1 MTVSKAKCI
10 RLLNKKTV
18 KETDDLLDKIP
29 QILDNISKTLSTLFP
44 HASALDAEKSFETAL
59 KPTNFTA
66 PNEAVEKIVST
77 TREYIFQ
84 IISDLFTLER
94 FIALHVPA
102 MEDGNNFGVS
112 VQMTIA
118 KFLEDTRAEFETKFD
133 AITKYYSSRAE
144 AVDKLNVSDRKK
156 SESTTKTST
165 DAKGGKDG
173 DSNSTSVVVVS
184 KEETNE
190 NLSKN
195 DLYRVKHLLSI
206 DVQCYMEMNFLC
218 IKVMDGYATILDNME
233 KNSQKLKSPKGDSGG
248 NSMSMY

>member
-10 RLLNKKTV
+10 RLLKKKTV

-29 QILDNISKTLSTLFP
+29 QIIGNIEETLSTLFP

-66 PNEAVEKIVST
+66 PNEAVATIVSS
-77 TREYIFQ
+77 TRDYVFQ
-84 IISDLFTLER
+84 IISDIYTLER

-112 VQMTIA
+112 VQMMIA
-118 KFLEDTRAEFETKFD
+118 KFLEDTRGGFETKFD
-133 AITKYYSSRAE
+133 AITKYYSSRSE
-144 AVDKLNVSDRKK
+144 SVDKLNVSNSKK

-173 DSNSTSVVVVS
+173 DSNTTSVVVVS
-184 KEETNE
+184 KEENDE
-190 NLSKN
+190 KLSKN
-195 DLYRVKHLLSI
+195 DLYRVKHLLSV
-206 DVQCYMEMNFLC
+206 DVQCYMEMNFLL
-218 IKVMDGYATILDNME
+218 IKVMDAYATILDNME
-233 KNSQKLKSPKGDSGG
+233 KNSQKLKSPKGDSGS